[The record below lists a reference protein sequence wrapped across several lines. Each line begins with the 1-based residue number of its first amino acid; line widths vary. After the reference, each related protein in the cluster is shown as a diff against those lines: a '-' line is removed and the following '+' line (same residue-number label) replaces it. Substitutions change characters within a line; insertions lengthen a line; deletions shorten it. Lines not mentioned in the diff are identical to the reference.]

1 LQPSY
6 LNFAYEFDGG
16 LQIPSWEGWRAAT
29 AVAQR
34 RGGFFVAKTHPE
46 AFGFCPS
53 QEGIDF
59 DI

>member
-1 LQPSY
+1 VNIVAVSY
-6 LNFAYEFDGG
+6 LNFAYEFHGG
-16 LQIPSWEGWRAAT
+16 LQIPSWEG
-29 AVAQR
+29 VAR
-34 RGGFFVAKTHPE
+34 SARVGFLANTHRE